1 MFIIHVIS
9 DTQCVPYIFGE
20 GVLAVQFLQMSKVF
34 FFNFQVTSGLCFY
47 KNISQQRERHSSSNM
62 LRSVD

>member
-34 FFNFQVTSGLCFY
+34 FLTS
-47 KNISQQRERHSSSNM
+47 K
-62 LRSVD
+62 LRVDCAFTRILVKKENDTRLVIC